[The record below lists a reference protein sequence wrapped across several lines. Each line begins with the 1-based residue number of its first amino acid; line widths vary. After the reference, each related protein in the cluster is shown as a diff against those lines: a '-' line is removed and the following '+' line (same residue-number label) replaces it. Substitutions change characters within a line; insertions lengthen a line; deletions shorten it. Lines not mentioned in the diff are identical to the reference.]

1 MRRVVTLGAAA
12 LAFALALCTP
22 AHAQQVETRVFD
34 YEWLV
39 IRLPQFM
46 TNFEFGGLIF
56 IQEVAS
62 AGRPNRGL
70 FEGSL
75 TVNGGPKQ
83 FDCVN
88 ATIASGADILQVGP
102 LAQQA
107 TINGDAIL
115 DWIAAHTP
123 SSCSPPPQSLSL
135 VCPWG
140 GLHFSRAPGYDTFT
154 YNGTYRLPSNLG
166 GTYKA
171 TGRRGPIICEVEV
184 KGMVFHAAGWI
195 TRAREVRRGTDVSQ
209 ATQLWWHEY
218 GLTPI
223 SPELFVQ

>member
-107 TINGDAIL
+107 TINGTQFWTGSRLTPPPPVHLRRRVSRSYAPGEDYISAVRPVT
-115 DWIAAHTP
+115 TP
-123 SSCSPPPQSLSL
+123 SRTTARTACPQTWA
-135 VCPWG
+135 VRTRRPAG
-140 GLHFSRAPGYDTFT
+140 AAP
-154 YNGTYRLPSNLG
+154 SSA
-166 GTYKA
+166 K
-171 TGRRGPIICEVEV
+171 
-184 KGMVFHAAGWI
+184 
-195 TRAREVRRGTDVSQ
+195 
-209 ATQLWWHEY
+209 
-218 GLTPI
+218 
-223 SPELFVQ
+223 